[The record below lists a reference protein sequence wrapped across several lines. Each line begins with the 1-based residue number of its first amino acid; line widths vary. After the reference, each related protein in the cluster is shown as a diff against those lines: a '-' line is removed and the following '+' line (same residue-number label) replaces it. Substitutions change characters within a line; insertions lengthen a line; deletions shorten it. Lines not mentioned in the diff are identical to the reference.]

1 MSARRSRTAARAL
14 TLGALP
20 LAVAAYAVTPAA
32 AHGSM
37 TDPVSR
43 VAACYA
49 EGPESPKSDACKAAV
64 AASGAQAFYDW
75 NAVNIANAA
84 GQSKSLIPDGQ
95 LCSAGNAKYKGLDLP
110 RADWPASPMK
120 SGAHTFRYKGTAP
133 HKGSFELYVT
143 KDGYDPTKPL
153 KWSDLEAAPFAKV
166 TDPGM
171 QSGDYVFSGT
181 VPNKSGRHLI
191 YSVWQRSDSPE
202 AFYSCSD
209 VVFGKDSGA
218 GTGGGNGG
226 NGGNGGQNGTGGN
239 GTGGAGNG
247 GTGEGKPGSGTG
259 TGGNGGAGNGTGGNG
274 TAGNGTGGAG
284 KPGTGG
290 GKPGSGAGTGIPGV
304 DPDCPLAQVPTDAQF
319 EEATDKSTVEHAG
332 HGDDDAKTNGKD
344 KPNTVG
350 KPAPSTSE
358 ANAPAPAGGPGE
370 NLAETGG
377 SDTTTTIAIGG
388 AAALAAG
395 AAVLFGLTRRRAAA
409 GRHGR

>member
-1 MSARRSRTAARAL
+1 MPVRRTATRIAAVGL
-14 TLGALP
+14 AP
-20 LAVAAYAVTPAA
+20 LAVAAYAAVPAA

-49 EGPESPKSDACKAAV
+49 EGPESPKSAACKAAV

-110 RADWPASPMK
+110 RADWPASPMTA
-120 SGAHTFRYKGTAP
+120 GAHTFRYKGTAP

-153 KWSDLEAAPFAKV
+153 KWSDLEPAPFAKV

-171 QSGDYVFSGT
+171 QNGDYVFSGT
-181 VPNKSGRHLI
+181 VPKKTGRHLV

-202 AFYSCSD
+202 AFYTCSD
-209 VVFGKDSGA
+209 VVFGKDGG
-218 GTGGGNGG
+218 GTGGGTGTTAP
-226 NGGNGGQNGTGGN
+226 GTGPSASASVPA
-239 GTGGAGNG
+239 GT
-247 GTGEGKPGSGTG
+247 KPGS
-259 TGGNGGAGNGTGGNG
+259 
-274 TAGNGTGGAG
+274 
-284 KPGTGG
+284 KP
-290 GKPGSGAGTGIPGV
+290 GAGTSAPATPTTAPVGGDGPK
-304 DPDCPLAQVPTDAQF
+304 AEAPTDRQIADG
-319 EEATDKSTVEHAG
+319 AAKSSVEHNG
-332 HGDDDAKTNGKD
+332 HGDDDPKTNGH
-344 KPNTVG
+344 
-350 KPAPSTSE
+350 
-358 ANAPAPAGGPGE
+358 AGGPAPLASSTPFAVKGD

-377 SDTTTTIAIGG
+377 SGATPALAIAG
-388 AAALAAG
+388 AGALAAG
-395 AAVLFGLTRRRAAA
+395 AAVLFGLARRRATT